1 MLVGP
6 GTLLIVGLIGGIG
19 AAATYTSFAYAKGR
33 GPELTKSLRASG
45 LSPMS
50 PEEGPPLPSA
60 LGIKW
65 PGRK

>member
-1 MLVGP
+1 M
-6 GTLLIVGLIGGIG
+6 LIVGIIGGIG
-19 AAATYTSFAYAKGR
+19 AAAAYAGGMFAKQR
-33 GPELTKSLRASG
+33 GPELTKSLRASD

-50 PEEGPPLPSA
+50 PEEGPPLPRG